1 MSRRPAPA
9 QGSRERGAA
18 VGRLGTIAF
27 AAVAA
32 LFLGLTGASAV
43 SAAGASASAA
53 SDASSAANEPLTV
66 GVTGEVDTLNPMT
79 FVMAVSY
86 TLQSYLWD
94 GLTAA
99 SKDSITGIA
108 PSLAESWDVAPD
120 GLTVTYHLRDGLAW
134 SDGLPLTAADVE
146 YTLDRVLA
154 GGPSGGNWGS
164 FLANVTA
171 VTALDQTTVRLELDS
186 PNATMPKLPIPI
198 LPKHV
203 FEKYPDENLDAY
215 PVDPAHIVTSGAYR
229 LVEGSSG
236 SAIYRFEAW
245 PGNWRGESPVRFVNW
260 RLFQAQ
266 DTVTQALLK
275 GEIDFTLSINS
286 LQLRLLESQP
296 NVVANEY
303 PELGVFAEVGF
314 NSGSIDIETGEPLG
328 DPNPAVLD
336 PRFRY
341 ALSTAFDRTQ
351 VAHKAFKDS
360 FVPLKTIIA
369 NGFEEFRWEVPAD
382 EPSDYDPELA
392 ARRLD
397 EAGYPLGPDG
407 KRMLPSGQPVGT
419 LRIAVDPSSP
429 SDLIGAKLV
438 SEWMEDLG
446 FDMRL
451 TAMSNGKLDEAV
463 MSGNY
468 DMFWWG
474 WAYDADPDQ
483 VLVYL
488 TCDQRGVFSDSWYCS
503 DEFDALYAQQK
514 NELDPDRRAAIIKDM
529 QRVLYQDAPYIVMG
543 ANTGKQAYRTDRWQ
557 GWSSWLQKGG
567 NVMWDVAALYDLHP
581 APASAGGDAD
591 RPSQVAVILYGSI
604 AGITIIV
611 LLGRILVVRWRRSTA
626 EERE

>member
-1 MSRRPAPA
+1 MSRRPTPEP
-9 QGSRERGAA
+9 GSKARRLRADWLRGTALAAAA
-18 VGRLGTIAF
+18 V
-27 AAVAA
+27 V
-32 LFLGLTGASAV
+32 FLSLAGV
-43 SAAGASASAA
+43 SAAASAA
-53 SDASSAANEPLTV
+53 ATASAGSDATRAENEPLTV

-99 SKDSITGIA
+99 SKDSITAIA

-120 GLTVTYHLRDGLAW
+120 GLTVTYHLRDGLTW
-134 SDGLPLTAADVE
+134 SDGLPLTASDVE

-154 GGPSGGNWGS
+154 GGPAGGTWGS
-164 FLANVTA
+164 FLDNVTA
-171 VTALDQTTVRLELDS
+171 VTALNDTTVRLDLSS
-186 PNATMPKLPIPI
+186 PNSTLPKLPIPI
-198 LPKHV
+198 LPRHV
-203 FEKYPDENLDAY
+203 LEKYPDENLDAY

-229 LVEGSSG
+229 LIEGSSG
-236 SAIYRFEAW
+236 SALYRFEAW
-245 PGNWRGESPVRFVNW
+245 PGNWRGESPVHFVNW

-275 GEIDFTLSINS
+275 GEIDYTLSINS
-286 LQLRLLESQP
+286 LQMRLLESQP
-296 NVVANEY
+296 NIVANEY
-303 PELGVFAEVGF
+303 PELGVFDEVGF
-314 NSGSIDIETGEPLG
+314 NSGSIDIETGAPLG

-341 ALSTAFDRTQ
+341 ALSTAFDREQ
-351 VAHKAFKDS
+351 IAHKAFKDS

-369 NGFEEFRWEVPAD
+369 NGFEQFRWDPPAD

-392 ARRLD
+392 AQRLD
-397 EAGYPLGPDG
+397 EAGYPLGPNG
-407 KRMLPSGQPVGT
+407 MRMLPDGEPVGT
-419 LRIAVDPSSP
+419 LRLAVDPANP

-503 DEFDALYAQQK
+503 DEFDALYVQQK
-514 NELDPDRRAAIIKDM
+514 NELDPDRRDAIIKDM

-557 GWSSWLQKGG
+557 GWSSWLQKDG

-581 APASAGGDAD
+581 APASARAGGD
-591 RPSQVAVILYGSI
+591 RQTQVAVVLYGSI
-604 AGITIIV
+604 AGIIIIV
-611 LLGRILVVRWRRSTA
+611 LLGQILVARWRRSTA